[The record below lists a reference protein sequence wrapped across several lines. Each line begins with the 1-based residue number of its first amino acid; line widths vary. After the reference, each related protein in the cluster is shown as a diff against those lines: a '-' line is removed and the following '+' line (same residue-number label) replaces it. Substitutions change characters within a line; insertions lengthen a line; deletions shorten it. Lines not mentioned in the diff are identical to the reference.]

1 MTHGL
6 LSRIERRL
14 ELFYE
19 SLGDRGIM
27 FILYAFSVVVN
38 SLLTWTIKLPS
49 IYPDEFSPAGI
60 AAFYSGRDWTGL
72 LSQTGSTGYIQAL
85 FYAPLFT
92 VFKNPYALY
101 KSMLIINAM
110 LISLVPLIIYHLAAK
125 LGVQRVRYKLLA
137 AVCCGMYVSYI
148 ADSKYIWNET
158 ITSLL
163 CWVMV
168 LCFFTAWDNKNDSK
182 TGNKIDSRITMSVL
196 LGFLCA
202 FAYAANTRLLALAV
216 ALIITVILTQLVFKE
231 KIVNIPVFIGSIAAS
246 FTAEH
251 FLRLALENSLWK
263 ASADFSHLPDVGG
276 NFFEVFFAQIYVFF
290 TSSLGLGAIAAAIS
304 LVMIYTC
311 ISEGVQKR
319 DDASEN
325 GTQTLPKYSPELTMF
340 SLFQLVAVLCTAVYS
355 ALLSASGAS
364 REVVFGRFSDNLA
377 PLSLFL
383 MLMFVL
389 VYGKKGLELKHI
401 MYGVGIYAYSCLCFA
416 LVGYSSV
423 NAEPSAFSAPVMG
436 ILPVTLGK
444 GSMYGYLGMTFII
457 MSSCVFTLF
466 ALLLVFISCSRKQ
479 LHSAFVSAAVF
490 TVTVLAAGYF
500 GTVYLPEESVQNDE
514 QNEPYLQV
522 FEFLYNDPQSPPI
535 IVYEENDEE
544 ITLAAKIQFLAPE
557 TRVSILEKGEKI
569 PESCLLIA
577 KNGTRVPFEGGSY
590 DNVGKTDLY
599 SVYAFG
605 ESARD
610 FIRYSAANEREP

>member
-1 MTHGL
+1 MK
-6 LSRIERRL
+6 RRL
-14 ELFYE
+14 EQFYA
-19 SLGDRGIM
+19 SFGDRGIM

-72 LSQTGSTGYIQAL
+72 LSQTGSTGYVQAL

-110 LISLVPLIIYHLAAK
+110 LISFVPLIIYHLAAK
-125 LGVQRVRYKLLA
+125 LGVSRVRHKLLVA
-137 AVCCGMYVSYI
+137 ICCGMYVSYI
-148 ADSKYIWNET
+148 ADSKLIWNET

-163 CWVMV
+163 CWVMA
-168 LCFFTAWDNKNDSK
+168 LCFFTAWDRK
-182 TGNKIDSRITMSVL
+182 TRSTRFTMSVL

-202 FAYAANTRLLALAV
+202 LANAANTRLLALTA
-216 ALIITVILTQLVFKE
+216 ALIITVILAQLVFKE
-231 KIVNIPVFIGSIAAS
+231 KIVNIPVFVVSIAAS
-246 FTAEH
+246 LTAEH
-251 FLRLALENSLWK
+251 FLRAALEKSLWK
-263 ASADFSHLPDVGG
+263 TSAEFSFLPDMGG
-276 NFFEVFFAQIYVFF
+276 KFFEVFFAQIYVFF
-290 TSSLGLGAIAAAIS
+290 TSSLGLGALAAAIS
-304 LVMIYTC
+304 FVMIYTC
-311 ISEGVQKR
+311 IREGIRKR
-319 DDASEN
+319 ADTPES
-325 GTQTLPKYSPELTMF
+325 GTKIYEPIKHKYSLRLTMF

-355 ALLSASGAS
+355 ALLAAGGAT

-383 MLMFVL
+383 MLVFVL
-389 VYGKKGLELKHI
+389 LYGTELKHVL
-401 MYGVGIYAYSCLCFA
+401 YGAAIYAYSCLCFA

-423 NAEPSAFSAPVMG
+423 NAEQSAFSAPVMG

-444 GSMYGYLGMTFII
+444 GSMYGYLGMTYII

-466 ALLLVFISCSRKQ
+466 ALLIVFISCSRKHRTE
-479 LHSAFVSAAVF
+479 LVSASVF
-490 TVTVLAAGYF
+490 AVTVLAAGYF
-500 GTVYLPEESVQNDE
+500 GAVYLPAESE
-514 QNEPYLQV
+514 QNAALNEPFLQV

-535 IVYEENDEE
+535 IVYEDEKTTYDE
-544 ITLAAKIQFLAPE
+544 VTLAAKIQFLAPE
-557 TRVSILEKGEKI
+557 TRVSVLEEGEKI
-569 PESCLLIA
+569 PGSCLLIT
-577 KNGTRVPFEGGSY
+577 KNGTQVPFEGGSY

-610 FIRYSAANEREP
+610 FIRYSAANERES